1 MNLNIKNW
9 HDFKLSSLFD
19 MKNGY
24 FNNKPETIKTIH
36 NDKSIP
42 FLGASAENNGI
53 TDYCE
58 IESIKL
64 CNKTGKNDNTLEGK
78 IFDGNCIT
86 ITNDGSVCNAY
97 YQSCSFTSS
106 HSMTICIPNFEL
118 NIFRAMFICSIIN
131 KERFK
136 WSYGRKLHDIKKAKN
151 IIIKLPIQHNEEGIP
166 LKDENRT
173 YSDEGY
179 IPDWQFME
187 DYIKSLHHKP
197 ITTKVK
203 ADNAKDLNA
212 DNWEEF
218 YLKDLFLC
226 QMGNGIDA
234 SATTNDNPI
243 YNYVSRDSKGN
254 GVVAQVDEYINIS
267 KGGKTTIEEPF
278 QAGTMTLALGGSFL
292 GSCFVQKYPYYTAQ
306 NVAVL
311 TEKEPLSIATKLFIS
326 TLIRNECKYKYLA
339 FGRELNT
346 HYKTDFMIKLPIKRD
361 SNGNPVIDDS
371 HTYSDNG
378 YIPDWQYME
387 DYINSL
393 PYSDRI

>member
-1 MNLNIKNW
+1 MELNVQDWKE
-9 HDFKLSSLFD
+9 FKLNKIVTLKGGFYN
-19 MKNGY
+19 K
-24 FNNKPETIKTIH
+24 KPEHSENGK
-36 NDKSIP
+36 IP
-42 FLGASAENNGI
+42 FLASTESNNGV
-53 TDYCE
+53 TEYYS
-58 IESIKL
+58 IEDIKAW
-64 CNKTGKNDNTLEGK
+64 NKVGEPDNTLENK
-78 IFDGNCIT
+78 LFSGNCIAVT
-86 ITNDGSVCNAY
+86 VNGSVCNAF
-97 YQSCSFTSS
+97 YQKKQFTCSHDITALYLKK
-106 HSMTICIPNFEL
+106 HVM
-118 NIFRAMFICSIIN
+118 NIYIGQFICTIIMLDKYRWN
-131 KERFK
+131 
-136 WSYGRKLHDIKKAKN
+136 YGRKPHDVKKFGES
-151 IIIKLPIQHNEEGIP
+151 IIRFPVQHNPDGT
-166 LKDENRT
+166 LVFDQNRT

-203 ADNAKDLNA
+203 KNAIKELEVDK
-212 DNWEEF
+212 WEEF
-218 YLKDLFLC
+218 YLKDLFTC

-234 SATTNDNPI
+234 SATSSNNPQ

-254 GVVAQVDEYINIS
+254 GVVAQVDEYFNS
-267 KGGKTTIEEPF
+267 KKNCTTTKEEPF

-346 HYKTDFMIKLPIKRD
+346 HYKTDFMIKLPIQRD
-361 SNGNPVIDDS
+361 SKGQPIIDS
-371 HTYSDNG
+371 NHTYSEKG
-378 YIPDWQYME
+378 YIPDWQFME